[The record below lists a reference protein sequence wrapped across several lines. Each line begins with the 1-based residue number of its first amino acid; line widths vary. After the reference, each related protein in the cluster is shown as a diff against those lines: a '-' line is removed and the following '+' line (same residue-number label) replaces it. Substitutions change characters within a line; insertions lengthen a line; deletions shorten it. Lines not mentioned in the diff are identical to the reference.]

1 MANKNILTVVGATIA
16 ASLCCITPVL
26 AVLAGSSSLAS
37 SFAWLAPY
45 HSYLVA
51 FTIIVLAYAWYD
63 KLKPSKD
70 IDCDCDEVGFF
81 SSKKFLAIVTLFTA
95 IMLTFPQWGNKVFKD
110 APTAEDCSTGVC
122 DTAPAPE
129 NKKIAQVLKKVQKP
143 LPVIVTDKKN
153 EACDT
158 AVSCP
163 TPKPNTIPQTTN
175 IDDLPVLKYMS
186 DEEVNPTEHG
196 QVACSG
202 TGYKVLDDLLTEA
215 RSKVPEM
222 APVVLKRMIDNEEEF
237 VLLDVRPTIQR
248 AEGEIYADEVI
259 AIPRTNLEFE
269 ILNAIPDIE
278 TTIVVY
284 TRMGARS
291 LLAAESIKRL
301 GYTNVYNLSAGL
313 KGWVRAEYPYDNGL
327 GTVLK
332 VVDAE

>member
-1 MANKNILTVVGATIA
+1 MKNKNIFTIIGATIA

-26 AVLAGSSSLAS
+26 AVLAGSSSLAT
-37 SFAWLAPY
+37 SFSWLAPY
-45 HSYLVA
+45 HTYLVA
-51 FTIIVLAYAWYD
+51 FTVLVLIYAWYD
-63 KLKPSKD
+63 KLKPVQTLE
-70 IDCDCDEVGFF
+70 CACDENGFL
-81 SSKKFLAIVTLFTA
+81 SSKKFLAIVTLFTLL
-95 IMLTFPQWGNKVFKD
+95 MLTFPQWGNKFFES
-110 APTAEDCSTGVC
+110 APTAESCETGVC
-122 DTAPAPE
+122 DSNTTH
-129 NKKIAQVLKKVQKP
+129 KTTVKIKELHT
-143 LPVIVTDKKN
+143 ITTDTQAK
-153 EACDT
+153 ACDT
-158 AVSCP
+158 GSCP
-163 TPKPNTIPQTTN
+163 TPKANTTPQTTN

-186 DEEVNPTEHG
+186 DETENPTEHG

-202 TGYKVLDDLLTEA
+202 TGYKVLDELLAEA
-215 RSKVPEM
+215 RRNVPEM

-248 AEGEIYADEVI
+248 AEGEIYADEVL

-269 ILNAIPDIE
+269 ILNAIQDKG

-291 LLAAESIKRL
+291 LLAAESLKRL

-327 GTVLK
+327 GTVKK